1 MWNFF
6 TNEKYEAEK
15 TYANSIINKITKELE
30 CETIPDHIR
39 ERKELIL
46 KCIKYYYSL

>member
-1 MWNFF
+1 MWSFF
-6 TNEKYEAEK
+6 KDEKYEKER
-15 TYANSIINKITKELE
+15 TLANSIINKLTKELE
-30 CETIPDHIR
+30 CETLPDQNR

>member
-15 TYANSIINKITKELE
+15 TYANSIINKITKELD
-30 CETIPDHIR
+30 CGKLPQDIR

-46 KCIKYYYSL
+46 KCVKYYYGL